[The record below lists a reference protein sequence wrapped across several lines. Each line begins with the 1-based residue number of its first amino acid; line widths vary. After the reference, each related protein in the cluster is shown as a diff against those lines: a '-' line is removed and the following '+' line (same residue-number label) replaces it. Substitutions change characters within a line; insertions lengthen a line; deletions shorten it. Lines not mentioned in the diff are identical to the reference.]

1 MFGPSFTSLFRS
13 RWMALCWAA
22 MIVWFAV
29 DFIGTG
35 TPAPATGNNQ
45 VAENATDALG
55 GPVSN
60 EDIETLRR
68 FAEGH

>member
-1 MFGPSFTSLFRS
+1 MFGPSFKSLFQS

-35 TPAPATGNNQ
+35 PAAPAPGNNQ

-55 GPVSN
+55 GPVTN